1 MHMSAPSYRAYPP
14 WAEALSRLPEIDFCW
29 QEPLARHTTF
39 RVGGPVTCV
48 ARPCAEQ
55 ALVQLLRWLRARRIT
70 HLVLG
75 AGSNVVAPDDPW
87 EAVVI
92 KLDGCCNTLEPGQ
105 SGAVPDPAGADQ
117 YLTVGSAVRL
127 ARLTRYCLENALT
140 GLEFMV
146 GIPGSVG
153 GALVMNAGTQTG
165 SIEDAL
171 CAITMLDAAGHKNR
185 VKKPQLLIGYRSLAL
200 PPGTLILSA
209 VLGLQR
215 GVAADIRSRVR
226 TLMQQRRLTQPLNW
240 PSAGCIFKN
249 PPGQAAGALIERAGL
264 KGMRL
269 GDAQVSLKHA
279 NWIVNLGQARARD
292 IVALIKHVEERVY
305 QEFGLRL
312 QREVQVLEA

>member
-1 MHMSAPSYRAYPP
+1 MRMSAPSYTAYPP
-14 WAEALSRLPEIDFCW
+14 WAEALSRLLEIDFDW

-48 ARPCAEQ
+48 ARPRSEQ
-55 ALVQLLRWLRARRIT
+55 ALVQLLRWLRARQVT

-75 AGSNVVAPDDPW
+75 AGSNVLATDDPW

-92 KLDGCCNTLEPGQ
+92 KLDGCCNALEPWQPGTV
-105 SGAVPDPAGADQ
+105 ATPAGADE

-153 GALVMNAGTQTG
+153 GALVMNAGTQAG
-165 SIEDAL
+165 SIGDAL
-171 CAITMLDAAGHKNR
+171 CAMSFLDAAGDKNR
-185 VKKPQLLIGYRSLAL
+185 LVKPQLRIGYRSLAL
-200 PPGTLILSA
+200 APGTLILSA
-209 VLGLQR
+209 VLGLR
-215 GVAADIRSRVR
+215 HGVAADIRDRVR
-226 TLMQQRRLTQPLNW
+226 TGMQQRRRSQPLSW

-249 PPGQAAGALIERAGL
+249 PPGQSAGALIDRTGL

-292 IVALIKHVEERVY
+292 IVALIKRVEERVY
-305 QEFGLRL
+305 QEFGIRL
-312 QREVQVLEA
+312 EREVQVLEA